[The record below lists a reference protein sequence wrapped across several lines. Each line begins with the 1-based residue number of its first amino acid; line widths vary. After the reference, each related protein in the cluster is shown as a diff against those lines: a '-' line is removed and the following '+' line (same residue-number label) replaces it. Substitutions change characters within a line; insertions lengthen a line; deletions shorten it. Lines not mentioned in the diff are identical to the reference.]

1 MGIEM
6 KTKNKYAAE
15 KTIGVESAAFTGTKA
30 TGLKVSGV
38 SYVKQEIDSA
48 TFTATKANLGF
59 AGTQGDVSV
68 TGKYDKAN
76 AEATFT
82 GTAGEAAV
90 GAIEVKATSVTVE

>member
-1 MGIEM
+1 M
-6 KTKNKYAAE
+6 
-15 KTIGVESAAFTGTKA
+15 
-30 TGLKVSGV
+30 
-38 SYVKQEIDSA
+38 KQEIDSA

-82 GTAGEAAV
+82 GTAGEATV
-90 GAIEVKATSVTVE
+90 GNIEVKSTSVTVE

>member
-1 MGIEM
+1 M
-6 KTKNKYAAE
+6 
-15 KTIGVESAAFTGTKA
+15 
-30 TGLKVSGV
+30 
-38 SYVKQEIDSA
+38 KQEIDSA

-82 GTAGEAAV
+82 GTAGEATV
-90 GAIEVKATSVTVE
+90 GDIKVKETSVTVE

>member
-1 MGIEM
+1 M
-6 KTKNKYAAE
+6 
-15 KTIGVESAAFTGTKA
+15 
-30 TGLKVSGV
+30 

-59 AGTQGDVSV
+59 TGTQGDVSV
-68 TGKYDKAN
+68 TGQYDKAN

-90 GAIEVKATSVTVE
+90 GDIEVKSTTVTVE